1 MDSALNQAFLSAID
15 WDDGENAFNEEFEAK
30 LARLDGQERA
40 IGALLKA
47 KENAAARLIDMHCDE
62 IRLRIDLVNYCKL
75 HCDDLISFYEKQILD
90 YAKLVAL
97 ERLRIIVPAKRQKRK
112 LPMSVG
118 KGDIPQ
124 SRKCDRLQL
133 I

>member
-40 IGALLKA
+40 IGAQLKT

-75 HCDDLISFYEKQILD
+75 HCDDLVAFYEKQIFD

-97 ERLRIIVPAKRQKRK
+97 ERLQIIVPAKRQRRK
-112 LPMSVG
+112 LPLPES
-118 KGDIPQ
+118 KGDISV
-124 SRKCDRLQL
+124 SRECAQ
-133 I
+133 